1 MKKKLLIIAYL
12 ILTVFQVKAQG
23 PTLNLVGGSPSL
35 TKGTINTE
43 VLTEIIQQKQEE
55 VKKKVF
61 RNTIVK
67 GFNNSNYTEALKNF
81 TTYHY
86 MYKLMDILTSGK
98 NKTAITKSITESSAE
113 FSYVFGIAL
122 YLQQTADKQVAVKS
136 IDALTV
142 SENFIDDA
150 KVHYSS
156 NKVSVSNKVKDFN
169 LLIDLCYDI
178 ILNNDTLQKI
188 FKFKEEFKEKDFKV
202 WYESDN
208 CYKKSLIAF
217 DSIQTTK
224 GQIGN
229 YVSILIYTGLVND
242 SIYRSIKG
250 FGDKKKYLLEQ
261 KAKLSKLKQQVDDK
275 LHSLLKLIKVGND
288 VLSAIEELKSNPNS
302 KEDLKKKANEILSS
316 LSDLTSKEL
325 KEKIEKIKSDFDTIL
340 STPQKD
346 SLTKIANAID
356 ENYDNFRQL
365 ISFYSGLKK
374 SNYKDFTLTKDQYY
388 AMKFVITQFLDLAK
402 NQYENDVVAT
412 VIDFMLENT
421 FVEYAEG
428 INGTNKLEEN
438 ATNNDKGYLY
448 VDIESLISAINQKF
462 SPTNKKGLGV
472 YVLPFFSIG
481 TNYASFTGTNGLTTD
496 ATGATKS
503 LSNLY
508 FASEKIGI
516 KWKIWN
522 WQYTHSFGAGENFH
536 YYNSKKT
543 SRYWLRPQ
551 PKPTV
556 SDIHLFAYGSGL
568 LYNIANLKSTDNFSY
583 AIAGAGLGMTF
594 FNGLTANFSLACPF
608 TENKFYSN
616 NMFLNLGFDIPIVEY
631 IAGLRKK

>member
-1 MKKKLLIIAYL
+1 MKKKLLTIAAL
-12 ILTVFQVKAQG
+12 ILTVVQVNAQG

-86 MYKLMDILTSGK
+86 MYNLMDIMTSGK
-98 NKTAITKSITESSAE
+98 NKTAITKSITESSTE
-113 FSYVFGIAL
+113 FSYVLGLAL
-122 YLQQTADKQVAVKS
+122 YLQQTADKQVAEKS
-136 IDALTV
+136 IDALTIN
-142 SENFIDDA
+142 ENFIDNA

-169 LLIDLCYDI
+169 LLIDLCYDR
-178 ILNNDTLQKI
+178 ILNNDSLQKI
-188 FKFKEEFKEKDFKV
+188 FKFKEDFKEKDFNV

-208 CYKKSLIAF
+208 CYRKSIIAF
-217 DSIQTTK
+217 DSIQAAK
-224 GQIGN
+224 GKIDD
-229 YVSILIYTGLVND
+229 YVSILIYTGIVND
-242 SIYRSIKG
+242 SIYSSIKKDE
-250 FGDKKKYLLEQ
+250 DKKTYLLKQ
-261 KAKLSKLKQQVDDK
+261 RTKLAELKSQVDDK
-275 LHSLLKLIKVGND
+275 LTSLLKLIKVGNN
-288 VLSAIEELKSNPNS
+288 VLSTIGELKSSPNS
-302 KEDLKKKANEILSS
+302 KEELKKKANEILSS
-316 LSDLTSKEL
+316 LSVLTGKEL
-325 KEKIEKIKSDFDTIL
+325 KEEINKLNSDFANIL
-340 STPQKD
+340 SNPQKE
-346 SLTKIANAID
+346 SLTKIAETID
-356 ENYDNFRQL
+356 DNYDNFRQL

-388 AMKFVITQFLDLAK
+388 SMKFVLTKFLELAK
-402 NQYENDVVAT
+402 NQYENNVVAS

-421 FVEYAEG
+421 LVEYSDG
-428 INGTNKLEEN
+428 NYGTQALEEN
-438 ATNNDKGYLY
+438 VTNNDKGYLY
-448 VDIESLISAINQKF
+448 IDIESLISSIDQKF

-472 YVLPFFSIG
+472 YIAPFFSFG
-481 TNYASFTGTNGLTTD
+481 TNYASFTGNNQLTTD
-496 ATGATKS
+496 ATGAAKS

-508 FASEKIGI
+508 YASEKIGI

-522 WQYTHSFGAGENFH
+522 WKYTHSFGAGENFR
-536 YYNSKKT
+536 YYNSKT
-543 SRYWLRPQ
+543 NSRYWLRPQ
-551 PKPTV
+551 PKTTV
-556 SDIHLFAYGSGL
+556 NDIHLFAYGSGL
-568 LYNIANLKSTDNFSY
+568 LYNIANLKSSDNFNY
-583 AIAGAGLGMTF
+583 AIAGAGVGMTF

-608 TENKFYSN
+608 TDNKFYSN

>member
-1 MKKKLLIIAYL
+1 MKKNLLTIAAL
-12 ILTVFQVKAQG
+12 ILTVVQVNAQG

-67 GFNNSNYTEALKNF
+67 GFNNSKYTESLRNF

-86 MYKLMDILTSGK
+86 LFNLMDVMTSGK
-98 NKTAITKSITESSAE
+98 NKTAITKSITESSTE
-113 FSYVFGIAL
+113 FAYVFGLA
-122 YLQQTADKQVAVKS
+122 YYVQQNLQKTTHTKAFGT
-136 IDALTV
+136 LTI
-142 SENFIDDA
+142 SENIIEEA
-150 KVHYSS
+150 KVNYTSS
-156 NKVSVSNKVKDFN
+156 EITISDKVKDFN
-169 LLIDLCYDI
+169 ILIDLCYDI
-178 ILNNDTLQKI
+178 ILNDANLQKV
-188 FKFKEEFKEKDFKV
+188 FKFKDDSKDNDFKV
-202 WYESDN
+202 WYDSDN
-208 CYKKSLIAF
+208 AFALEYSAANAARKAELTNLKAEVVTKLTELSSLVKIGSDIA
-217 DSIQTTK
+217 IA
-224 GQIGN
+224 
-229 YVSILIYTGLVND
+229 LND
-242 SIYRSIKG
+242 
-250 FGDKKKYLLEQ
+250 
-261 KAKLSKLKQQVDDK
+261 LKTSPDA
-275 LHSLLKLIKVGND
+275 S
-288 VLSAIEELKSNPNS
+288 LKS
-302 KEDLKKKANEILSS
+302 KANEILSS
-316 LSDLTSKEL
+316 LSDLTGAEISAKL
-325 KEKIEKIKSDFDTIL
+325 NKVNTDFAAVLTA
-340 STPQKD
+340 PQKAA
-346 SLTKIANAID
+346 LTAAATAITA
-356 ENYDNFRQL
+356 NYDNYKQL

-421 FVEYAEG
+421 LVEYADASDG
-428 INGTNKLEEN
+428 SQKLEEN

-448 VDIESLISAINQKF
+448 IDIESLISAINQKF

-472 YVLPFFSIG
+472 YVLPFLSIG
-481 TNYASFTGTNGLTTD
+481 TNYASFTGSNTLTTD
-496 ATGATKS
+496 ATGAAKS

-522 WQYTHSFGAGENFH
+522 WQYTHSFGAGENFR

-568 LYNIANLKSTDNFSY
+568 LYNIANLKSTDNFNY
-583 AIAGAGLGMTF
+583 AIAGAGIGMTF
-594 FNGLTANFSLACPF
+594 FNGLTANFSVACPF
-608 TENKFYSN
+608 TDNKFYSN
-616 NMFLNLGFDIPIVEY
+616 NTFLNLGFDIPIVEY
-631 IAGLRKK
+631 IAGLRKR

>member
-1 MKKKLLIIAYL
+1 MKKNLLTIAAL
-12 ILTVFQVKAQG
+12 ILTVVQVKAQG

-67 GFNNSNYTEALKNF
+67 GFNNSKYTESLRNF

-86 MYKLMDILTSGK
+86 LFNLMDVMTSGK
-98 NKTAITKSITESSAE
+98 NKTVITKSITESSTE
-113 FSYVFGIAL
+113 FAYVFGLA
-122 YLQQTADKQVAVKS
+122 YYVQQNLQKTTHTKS
-136 IDALTV
+136 FGTLTI
-142 SENFIDDA
+142 SENIIEDA
-150 KVHYSS
+150 KVSYKS
-156 NKVSVSNKVKDFN
+156 NAIKISDKVKDFN
-169 LLIDLCYDI
+169 ILIDLCYDI
-178 ILNNDTLQKI
+178 ILNDANLQKI
-188 FKFKEEFKEKDFKV
+188 FKFKEDSKDNDFKV
-202 WYESDN
+202 WYDSDN
-208 CYKKSLIAF
+208 AFALEYSAANEARKAELTNLKAEVVIKLTELSSL
-217 DSIQTTK
+217 
-224 GQIGN
+224 
-229 YVSILIYTGLVND
+229 V
-242 SIYRSIKG
+242 
-250 FGDKKKYLLEQ
+250 
-261 KAKLSKLKQQVDDK
+261 
-275 LHSLLKLIKVGND
+275 KVGND
-288 VLSAIEELKSNPNS
+288 IAATLN
-302 KEDLKKKANEILSS
+302 DLKTSSDAGLKAKANEILSS
-316 LSDLTSKEL
+316 LSDLTGGEITA
-325 KEKIEKIKSDFDTIL
+325 KINKINTDFAAVL
-340 STPQKD
+340 TPAQKD
-346 SLTKIANAID
+346 AVTAVAGAINA
-356 ENYDNFRQL
+356 NYDSYKQL
-365 ISFYSGLKK
+365 ISFYSGLRK

-421 FVEYAEG
+421 LVEYADG
-428 INGTNKLEEN
+428 ADGTQKLEEN
-438 ATNNDKGYLY
+438 STNNDKGYLY
-448 VDIESLISAINQKF
+448 IDIESLISAVNQKF
-462 SPTNKKGLGV
+462 SPTNRKGLGV

-481 TNYASFTGTNGLTTD
+481 TNYASFTGTNSLTTD
-496 ATGATKS
+496 ATGAAKS

-522 WQYTHSFGAGENFH
+522 WQYTHSFGAGENFR

-568 LYNIANLKSTDNFSY
+568 LYNIANLKSTDNFNY
-583 AIAGAGLGMTF
+583 AIAGAGIGMTF

-608 TENKFYSN
+608 TDNKFYSN
-616 NMFLNLGFDIPIVEY
+616 NTFLNLGFDIPIVEY